1 MNEFANNLTSFSWW
15 LGVVVVG
22 LLINLASAY
31 LKSPIDNLGSKF
43 STSWRNRTVRSRE
56 KFKLDVDKAIGDQNW
71 RNFCATQALIYRSK
85 SNAWLLL
92 VLMELILAAQY
103 KTIIFISKI
112 TPTSPNVETPNMIFQ
127 IIVFIGG
134 VVFMLFAYK
143 AAGEASNLEQI
154 LKAAHERLDKNQN

>member
-1 MNEFANNLTSFSWW
+1 MNEFTNNLTSFSWW

-22 LLINLASAY
+22 LLINLVSAY

-43 STSWRNRTVRSRE
+43 STSWRNRTLRSRE
-56 KFKLDVDKAIGDQNW
+56 KFKLDVDKAIKDQNW
-71 RNFCATQALIYRSK
+71 RNFCSTQALIHRSK

-103 KTIIFISKI
+103 KTIISLSKI
-112 TPTSPNVETPNMIFQ
+112 TPSSPNIETPNMIFQ

-134 VVFMLFAYK
+134 VAFMVLAYK
-143 AAGEASNLEQI
+143 SAGEASNLEQI
-154 LKAAHERLDKNQN
+154 LKATQERLDEN